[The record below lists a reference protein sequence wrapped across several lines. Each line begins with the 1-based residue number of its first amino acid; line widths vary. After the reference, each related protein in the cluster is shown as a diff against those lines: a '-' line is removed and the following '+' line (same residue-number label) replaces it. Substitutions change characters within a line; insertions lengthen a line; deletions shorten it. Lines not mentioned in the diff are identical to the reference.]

1 MKTVNILIA
10 DDHEL
15 VRDGI
20 KARIVAQPGWKV
32 CAEASN
38 GRQAVE
44 LAQRLKPQVAVVDIG
59 MPELNGLAA
68 ARQIRRACP
77 QTEVLIL
84 TMHESENLIRD
95 SLAAGARG
103 FILKTD
109 ASRLLVSAIEAL
121 LQHKPFFTANV
132 SDVLLAGFLDPDKA
146 ADAQDAAAGRL
157 TARETEI
164 VQLLAEAKT
173 SKEAAVR
180 LGVSA
185 HTVEAHRA
193 NIMRKLNLH
202 SIAELVRYAVRNK
215 IIQP

>member
-20 KARIVAQPGWKV
+20 KARIEQQPEWRICG
-32 CAEASN
+32 EARN
-38 GRQAVE
+38 GREAVE
-44 LAQRLKPQVAVVDIG
+44 LAARLKPHVAVLDIA
-59 MPELNGLAA
+59 MPELNGISATQQICK
-68 ARQIRRACP
+68 ARP
-77 QTEVLIL
+77 ETEVLIL
-84 TMHESENLIRD
+84 TMAESDDLIRD
-95 SLAAGARG
+95 ALAAGARG

-109 ASRLLVSAIEAL
+109 ASRLLIAAIEAL

-132 SDVLLAGFLDPDKA
+132 SDVMLSSFLNLNKA
-146 ADAQDAAAGRL
+146 DGASLVRRSRL
-157 TARETEI
+157 SARETEI
-164 VQLLAEAKT
+164 VQLLAEGRTA
-173 SKEAAVR
+173 KEAAAR

-185 HTVEAHRA
+185 NTVEAHRA

-215 IIQP
+215 IIEP